1 MKLFRHM
8 MLAAAL
14 AATSTTALADKIVAY
29 TIDPTH
35 SFVSFSWNHV
45 GFSTPSAVFKAVTGT
60 IQGNQDSPE
69 KSSVE
74 VSFPLRSL
82 DTFVP
87 LLNEHLLDS
96 GDWFKTEKFPTVT
109 FKSTGIKDAD
119 KKSQNFK
126 LLGDLTV
133 NGVTKPVVL
142 NAHLNKAG
150 PHPFYG
156 DAPAAGFDATTTL
169 KRSDFGV
176 GNYAPMVSDE
186 LKVTITVEAIEAKAF
201 QAMLDKQKADAEK
214 KAAGK

>member
-1 MKLFRHM
+1 MKLFRQM

-14 AATSTTALADKIVAY
+14 TGVSASALADKIVSY
-29 TIDPTH
+29 TIDPAH
-35 SFVSFSWNHV
+35 SFVSFSWSHV

-60 IQGNQDSPE
+60 IQGNQDNPE

-74 VSFPLRSL
+74 ATFPLRSL

-96 GDWFKTEKFPTVT
+96 GDWFKADKYPTVT

-119 KKSQNFK
+119 KKTQNFK

-133 NGVTKPVVL
+133 NGVTKAVVL
-142 NAHLNKAG
+142 DAHLNKAG

-156 DAPAAGFDATTTL
+156 DAPAAGFDASTTL

-176 GNYAPMVSDE
+176 GNYAPVVSDE
-186 LKVTITVEAIEAKAF
+186 LKVTITVEAIEAKAY
-201 QAMLDKQKADAEK
+201 QAMLDKQKADAAK

>member
-1 MKLFRHM
+1 MRLLKSF
-8 MLAAAL
+8 AL
-14 AATSTTALADKIVAY
+14 ATVLLTSATTALADKIVSY

-35 SFVSFSWNHV
+35 SFVTFSWNHV

-60 IQGNQDSPE
+60 IQGNQDFPE

-74 VSFPLRSL
+74 ASFPLRSL

-96 GDWFKTEKFPTVT
+96 GDWFKTDKYPTVS

-119 KKSQNFK
+119 RKSQTFK
-126 LLGDLTV
+126 LLGELSV

-142 NAHLNKAG
+142 EARLNKVG
-150 PHPFYG
+150 QHPFYG
-156 DAPAAGFDATTTL
+156 NADAAGFNATTTL

-176 GNYAPMVSDE
+176 GAYVPVVSDE
-186 LKVTITVEAIEAKAF
+186 LAVSITVEAIEAKAF
-201 QAMLDKQKADAEK
+201 QAALDKKKAEAEK
-214 KAAGK
+214 KAK

>member
-8 MLAAAL
+8 MLAVAL
-14 AATSTTALADKIVAY
+14 TGVSASALADKIVSY
-29 TIDPTH
+29 TIDPSH
-35 SFVSFSWNHV
+35 SFIYFSWSHA
-45 GFSTPSAVFKAVTGT
+45 GFSTPSAVFKNVTGT

-69 KSSVE
+69 KSSVD

-96 GDWFKTEKFPTVT
+96 GDWFKADKYPTVS
-109 FKSTGIKDAD
+109 FKSTGIKNAD
-119 KKSQNFK
+119 KKTQNFQ
-126 LLGDLTV
+126 LLGDLSV

-142 NAHLNKAG
+142 EAHLNKAG

-156 DAPAAGFDATTTL
+156 NADAAGFNATTTL

-176 GNYAPMVSDE
+176 GAYAPVVSDE
-186 LKVTITVEAIEAKAF
+186 LKVTITVEAIEANAY
-201 QAMLDKQKADAEK
+201 QIMLAKQKADADK